1 MRIPRIGARA
11 AASLVLALAMSGCS
25 SLRIYNEARDKQ
37 AQAVK
42 SAWAKADVDGLLAA
56 DRGNL
61 AKVLQSK
68 LDMNAQVFAAY
79 RDYRLR
85 ALLARPTIRDGLLIS
100 EVNELADLIKPGDAF
115 SGSAATSGADVKS
128 LTVKASDLVSTM
140 DVATSKDADAISN
153 KQALQHPLGTFAAKG
168 LTAPS
173 CSDLTG
179 GKTPKNIQD
188 YIGSHPK
195 PNEGLAVSMALD
207 DLRKACSNVIQAPYL
222 SLGGKVKDAVDLN
235 TQDEKD
241 LKTAKTASEALRT
254 SYSDALA
261 AYTEALKNASAGA
274 NVTAAAPAPAPSP
287 ASAGANITAAVN
299 GASAAASPS
308 SDGTL
313 NCGDSLQNP
322 QTAQEKVFN
331 AAVTLCKAT
340 KALEGASDAF
350 SIQLL
355 SKDKIDS
362 LDKFINS
369 LTQTKPGDPVPAGA
383 DKGAAAFILIPKL
396 VDDAKKEIAAAKMPL
411 VTPFKLK
418 RDLEKVKLDAAT
430 KEINLLNFR
439 VAYSQSLVDAEY
451 ARAVQLYEALKGL
464 MGAPAVLPM
473 KPTDAF
479 AAKDEKARL
488 NLFTSTALYLD
499 AINRLRVNS
508 ANVRDQRIDTI
519 HQVAVVHSEESLNQ
533 WRTLIG
539 TSVDQVAE
547 SAALGV
553 QPSTFDNIIK
563 NILLLGIAVGVNK

>member
-1 MRIPRIGARA
+1 M
-11 AASLVLALAMSGCS
+11 
-25 SLRIYNEARDKQ
+25 
-37 AQAVK
+37 K
-42 SAWAKADVDGLLAA
+42 S
-56 DRGNL
+56 
-61 AKVLQSK
+61 
-68 LDMNAQVFAAY
+68 
-79 RDYRLR
+79 
-85 ALLARPTIRDGLLIS
+85 
-100 EVNELADLIKPGDAF
+100 
-115 SGSAATSGADVKS
+115 
-128 LTVKASDLVSTM
+128 
-140 DVATSKDADAISN
+140 ATSKNADAISN

-195 PNEGLAVSMALD
+195 QNEGSAVSMVLG
-207 DLRKACSNVIQAPYL
+207 DLITACSNVIQAPYL
-222 SLGGKVKDAVDLN
+222 SLEGKVKDAVELN
-235 TQDEKD
+235 AQDEKD
-241 LKTAKTASEALRT
+241 LKTTKIASEALRT

-274 NVTAAAPAPAPSP
+274 NVTVATPTPALSQ
-287 ASAGANITAAVN
+287 ASAGANLTAAVN

-313 NCGDSLQNP
+313 CGESLQNP
-322 QTAQEKVFN
+322 QTAQENVFN
-331 AAVTLCKAT
+331 TAVTLCKAT

-355 SKDKIDS
+355 SQDKIDS

-396 VDDAKKEIAAAKMPL
+396 VDDAKKEIAVAKMPL

-430 KEINLLNFR
+430 KEIDLLNFR

-451 ARAVQLYEALKGL
+451 ARAVQLYEALKDL
-464 MGAPAVLPM
+464 MAAPAVLPM
-473 KPTDAF
+473 KPADAF

-519 HQVAVVHSEESLNQ
+519 HQVAVVHSEDSLNQ

-547 SAALGV
+547 SAALGI